1 MPPTR
6 KTPQDH
12 KAKASDGFTFDH
24 DGKTYTLPA
33 PSQALA
39 NLDGR
44 ALRDAVLGGQ
54 MGEIALG
61 FRCLEAVGADQAAI
75 DAVYAK
81 PVTETAALIA
91 SWMQSADLSG
101 ATLPQS

>member
-1 MPPTR
+1 MPPQR
-6 KTPQDH
+6 RTPQDH
-12 KAKASDGFTFDH
+12 KAKTTGDFTFER
-24 DGKTYTLPA
+24 DGVTYTLPH

-54 MGEIALG
+54 MGELALG
-61 FRCLEAVGADQAAI
+61 FRCLEAVGADPAAI
-75 DAVYAK
+75 DAIYAM
-81 PVTETAALIA
+81 PVEQTSITILEWLR
-91 SWMQSADLSG
+91 SADLSG